1 MMDACAKVYI
11 NDEYSVEL
19 YKDEIKDI
27 ADSVREALYEMPR
40 PADYSVADILTK
52 VDNYAS
58 AHIETYIW
66 MDTKTIYAFKD
77 LCSQQRTKEDY
88 WNVIKMVLEQIEVIA
103 K

>member
-40 PADYSVADILTK
+40 PADYSVADILTQ
-52 VDNYAS
+52 VDIYAG
-58 AHIETYIW
+58 AHIETCIW
-66 MDTKTIYAFKD
+66 MDTETSYDLDD